1 MPKSSIK
8 TDKRGLISRAAIEI
22 FAEKGFHQARVSD
35 VALRAGVA
43 DGTIYLYFK
52 SKDDLLLCIFE
63 DSMDVLLSGIQMA
76 LIGISD
82 PLEKLRVFVRYHFAQ
97 VQEHKAVSE
106 VLQVELRLSKKFLK
120 DYRPEKLWS
129 YLGVVKSILEEG
141 KSQGVIR
148 QSVDPFVQMWA
159 LFGSLDELAMQ
170 WILAKKKKFDL
181 SFAATQ
187 VAETFIRGMAAHP
200 AALEEM

>member
-1 MPKSSIK
+1 MPNSATKS
-8 TDKRGLISRAAIEI
+8 DKRASIARAAIEI

-52 SKDDLLLCIFE
+52 SKEDLLLSIFE
-63 DSMDVLLSGIQMA
+63 DSMDLLLNGIQVA
-76 LIGISD
+76 LIGIHD

-120 DYRPEKLWS
+120 DYRPEKLWA
-129 YLGVVKSILEEG
+129 YLGVLGAILEEG
-141 KSQGVIR
+141 KTKGVVR
-148 QSVDPFVQMWA
+148 ESVDPFVQMWA
-159 LFGSLDELAMQ
+159 IFGSLDELAMQ
-170 WILAKKKKFDL
+170 WVLAKKKKFDL
-181 SFAATQ
+181 SFAAAQ
-187 VAETFIRGMAAHP
+187 VAETFIRGIAAHSV
-200 AALEEM
+200 ALEEL